1 LSSASTAPG
10 DATVPAQEEI
20 PFRAWALAWYGLAV
34 LIIATIFA
42 AVDRQILVLLAEPMR
57 QSLGLSDTKLGLL
70 QGAGISLF
78 AGLAAVPIGWLAD
91 RFGRKKILATCV
103 LIWSAATAACGLAW
117 DFPSLFAA
125 AIGLGIGEAGL
136 APIVYG
142 LIPDMIP
149 ARKRVLANGIYAV
162 AAIFGGGLGIA
173 LSGSL
178 IELVSATRHL
188 LPIGMQAMEPWRL
201 SFLAVAV
208 PGPVIAAMIALI
220 RLKAAAEARASA
232 DGTAA
237 PAASLSSYLREHWRT
252 VVAVF
257 GGTGMGGLGI
267 HALAAWAPIIAARNF
282 HATPQE
288 VGQGIG
294 AGYLI
299 GTAVGAFIGGYGV
312 RRLRPIVGVAT
323 PLRVLSIGMAL
334 SAFASAGLLWAT
346 SAMQVYV
353 LFGLQV
359 AFLISG
365 TVVAPNILQEMS
377 PALLRSRVIAFG
389 SVIVILLS
397 ALSPVL
403 VGLMSDALQG
413 HANGLSISV
422 AVVATVSLVLG
433 AIFSKRAERPFA
445 RITVLLGAQAGLS
458 DTPPPPPPAAAVVPP
473 IPQPN

>member
-1 LSSASTAPG
+1 MGAP
-10 DATVPAQEEI
+10 PAQEEI
-20 PFRAWALAWYGLAV
+20 AFSAWVLAWFGLAV
-34 LIIATIFA
+34 LIIATVFA
-42 AVDRQILVLLAEPMR
+42 AIDRQILVLLAEPMR

-91 RFGRKKILATCV
+91 RFGRKKILAACV
-103 LIWSAATAACGLAW
+103 LVWSAATAACGLAW
-117 DFPSLFAA
+117 DFSSLFGA

-142 LIPDMIP
+142 LIPDMVP

-178 IELVSATRHL
+178 IEFVNGARHL
-188 LPIGMQAMEPWRL
+188 LPANMQQMESWRL

-208 PGPVIAAMIALI
+208 PGPLVAAMIGLI
-220 RLKAAAEARASA
+220 RLKATAQSRVSGQGLAATEAR
-232 DGTAA
+232 
-237 PAASLSSYLREHWRT
+237 LSDYLRKHWRT

-282 HATPQE
+282 QATPQE

-299 GTAVGAFIGGYGV
+299 GTAVGAFIGGFGV
-312 RRLRPIVGVAT
+312 RRLRPIVGAAT

-334 SAFASAGLLWAT
+334 SAFASAGLLGAT

-359 AFLISG
+359 TFLISG

-377 PALLRSRVIAFG
+377 PAALRSRVIAFG

-403 VGLMSDALQG
+403 VGLMSDAL
-413 HANGLSISV
+413 HRRPDGLVISV
-422 AVVATVSLVLG
+422 ATVATLSLVLG
-433 AIFSKRAERPFA
+433 AIFTWRAERLFA
-445 RITVLLGAQAGLS
+445 QLTVLLGAQAGLNDS
-458 DTPPPPPPAAAVVPP
+458 PSPSSMAAVPP
-473 IPQPN
+473 IPQQT

>member
-1 LSSASTAPG
+1 MAPG
-10 DATVPAQEEI
+10 IDTSPRQEDI
-20 PFRAWALAWYGLAV
+20 PFSAWVLAWYGLVV
-34 LIIATIFA
+34 LIIATVFA
-42 AVDRQILVLLAEPMR
+42 AIDRQILVLLAEPMR

-78 AGLAAVPIGWLAD
+78 AGIAAVPIGWLAD
-91 RFGRKKILATCV
+91 RFGRKAILAACV
-103 LIWSAATAACGLAW
+103 LVWSAATAACGLAW

-149 ARKRVLANGIYAV
+149 ARKRVLANGIYAM

-178 IELVSATRHL
+178 IEFVNGARHL
-188 LPIGMQAMEPWRL
+188 LPVGMQQMEPWRL

-208 PGPVIAAMIALI
+208 PGPIVAAMIGLI
-220 RLKAAAEARASA
+220 QLKAAAQARAA
-232 DGTAA
+232 GDGVDA
-237 PAASLSSYLREHWRT
+237 PVARLSDYLREHWRT
-252 VVAVF
+252 VAAVF

-299 GTAVGAFIGGYGV
+299 GTAVGAFIGGFGV

-359 AFLISG
+359 TFLISG

-377 PALLRSRVIAFG
+377 PAEIRSRVIAFG

-403 VGLMSDALQG
+403 VGLMSDALHG
-413 HANGLSISV
+413 RPDGLLISV
-422 AVVATVSLVLG
+422 AAVATISLVLG
-433 AIFSKRAERPFA
+433 AFFTKRAEPAFTQL
-445 RITVLLGAQAGLS
+445 TVLLGAKSGLS
-458 DTPPPPPPAAAVVPP
+458 DAVPPPAAAVVPP
-473 IPQPN
+473 VQQSNPGVDLA